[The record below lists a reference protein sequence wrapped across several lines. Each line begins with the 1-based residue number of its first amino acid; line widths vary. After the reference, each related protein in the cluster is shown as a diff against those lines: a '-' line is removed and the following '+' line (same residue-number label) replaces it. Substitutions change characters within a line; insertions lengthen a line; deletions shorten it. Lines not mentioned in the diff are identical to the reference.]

1 MKYNLAILLFFFTS
15 QCFSQ
20 VLSNN
25 GAVVNI
31 SSGTVVNGGS
41 LQNLTGTITNTGT
54 LSLATDYTNSATVN
68 GAGDYNI
75 GGNWTNTG
83 TFTPGAGTVTFNG
96 AGAQS
101 IGATTF
107 SNVTFSGSGTTK
119 TATSALVINGILN
132 LNSNVT
138 IDMGTNALSGT
149 LSSVSG
155 TGILKTQNTSST
167 PIPSGKTWT
176 GDVYYNSSSAQTI
189 VSGNYNNLDGTGG
202 NRTFSSGTT
211 GIAGTFTVGSGTY
224 TVTGTTIDFNGTGAQ
239 NIPSFSFENVTVSGG
254 NTKTV
259 AGSVNVSGALTLS
272 ANTTLALGS
281 NNITLTSTSSGT
293 ARVAAVPST
302 ASVTYG
308 TGKFIVQRYIQG
320 RRKYRLM
327 TSPVTTSLFIWDN
340 WQNGGNNSTP
350 NVGTIITGG
359 SIAGGFDQ
367 QTTNA
372 SLYTYDHVGRQY
384 VGFSTANGK
393 NTKSTPLNAGVAYYM
408 FVYGD
413 RINSVGTSTPNY
425 TVLSATGTILTGDQ
439 TYNTGSTIPLSDTGY
454 TMLGNPFASPIDW
467 ATVTKTNLYNTFWGW
482 DPNLS
487 STGGYV
493 TVSTTGTVTLI
504 SPFSG
509 SVGLNQYIQSGQ
521 GFFVRTLASS
531 PVLIIKETD
540 KVSNNNTNAFRTT
553 ANSIP
558 LIAINLF
565 DNNTNTLMDGTLAAF
580 ANNFSNQVGKE
591 DASKIFGS
599 GEAISI
605 GVGNELLSIDARQ
618 MPQDGDTLFLK
629 VAKLTKPQYTLQIFT
644 NQMDTGKVQPYL
656 DDTYLH
662 TTKALSTKDTNRI
675 VFNVTSDA
683 ASSNVNRFRIL
694 FSSSTSL
701 PVNITPAQ
709 SEMKVF
715 PNPVK
720 DQQINFKF
728 NELEKGEYTI
738 ILFNQQGQ
746 QILNRVINH
755 SGGSLNQIIY
765 LDKKLAGG
773 MYFLQVANK
782 SKHYSQRILIE

>member
-1 MKYNLAILLFFFTS
+1 MKSHLAILFIFLKVN
-15 QCFSQ
+15 CFCQ
-20 VLSNN
+20 VWTNN

-31 SSGTVVNGGS
+31 SSGTVINVGS
-41 LQNLTGTITNTGT
+41 LVNTSGTITNTGT
-54 LSLATDYTNSATVN
+54 LTLSSDFNNSATTN
-68 GAGDYNI
+68 GNGNFNI
-75 GGNWTNTG
+75 AGNWTNAG
-83 TFTPGAGTVTFNG
+83 TFTAGAGTVTFNG
-96 AGAQS
+96 TGTQS

-119 TATSALVINGILN
+119 TATGALVINGILN

-138 IDMGTNALSGT
+138 LDMGTYTLSGT
-149 LSSVSG
+149 LTSIAG

-167 PIPSGKTWT
+167 PLPSGKTWT

-272 ANTTLALGS
+272 ANTTLALSS

>member
-1 MKYNLAILLFFFTS
+1 MWI
-15 QCFSQ
+15 
-20 VLSNN
+20 
-25 GAVVNI
+25 
-31 SSGTVVNGGS
+31 
-41 LQNLTGTITNTGT
+41 
-54 LSLATDYTNSATVN
+54 
-68 GAGDYNI
+68 
-75 GGNWTNTG
+75 
-83 TFTPGAGTVTFNG
+83 
-96 AGAQS
+96 
-101 IGATTF
+101 
-107 SNVTFSGSGTTK
+107 
-119 TATSALVINGILN
+119 
-132 LNSNVT
+132 
-138 IDMGTNALSGT
+138 
-149 LSSVSG
+149 
-155 TGILKTQNTSST
+155 
-167 PIPSGKTWT
+167 
-176 GDVYYNSSSAQTI
+176 
-189 VSGNYNNLDGTGG
+189 
-202 NRTFSSGTT
+202 R
-211 GIAGTFTVGSGTY
+211 
-224 TVTGTTIDFNGTGAQ
+224 
-239 NIPSFSFENVTVSGG
+239 E
-254 NTKTV
+254 
-259 AGSVNVSGALTLS
+259 
-272 ANTTLALGS
+272 
-281 NNITLTSTSSGT
+281 
-293 ARVAAVPST
+293 R
-302 ASVTYG
+302 
-308 TGKFIVQRYIQG
+308 
-320 RRKYRLM
+320 
-327 TSPVTTSLFIWDN
+327 
-340 WQNGGNNSTP
+340 
-350 NVGTIITGG
+350 
-359 SIAGGFDQ
+359 
-367 QTTNA
+367 
-372 SLYTYDHVGRQY
+372 
-384 VGFSTANGK
+384 
-393 NTKSTPLNAGVAYYM
+393 
-408 FVYGD
+408 
-413 RINSVGTSTPNY
+413 
-425 TVLSATGTILTGDQ
+425 
-439 TYNTGSTIPLSDTGY
+439 
-454 TMLGNPFASPIDW
+454 
-467 ATVTKTNLYNTFWGW
+467 
-482 DPNLS
+482 
-487 STGGYV
+487 
-493 TVSTTGTVTLI
+493 STTGTVTLI

-531 PVLIIKETD
+531 PVLIIKETN
-540 KVSNNNTNAFRTT
+540 KVSNNNTNAFRTA

-662 TTKALSTKDTNRI
+662 TTRALSTKDTNRI

-720 DQQINFKF
+720 YQQINFKF